1 MTKKLNPIK
10 TGSDAVSVLAVGK
23 GWLVVEKP
31 AGISVHNAPGE
42 DLCSRAAA
50 IMKKA
55 PEAMKMIAMN
65 PEFGIHPVHRL
76 DKETSG
82 LVLLAAEPEAL
93 RFFSKQFESRQ
104 VKKQYIAILHGRLEK
119 TENGDAHAAWR
130 WPLAKTAGGRQNPQ
144 GSGER
149 QPSHTNYRVLDHS
162 NHYTM
167 VEIEPLTGR
176 KHQIRRHAKL
186 AGHPVVGD
194 NRYGS
199 LRAVNY
205 LKENLGFNRLALH
218 ACALAFKPPDS
229 NKDRTIRTKDIPQQM
244 KDLFASD

>member
-1 MTKKLNPIK
+1 MTKKAK
-10 TGSDAVSVLAVGK
+10 TMKTKPEAVSVLAVGK

-50 IMKKA
+50 ILKKA
-55 PEAMKMIAMN
+55 PEAMKMIAMD

-82 LVLLAAEPEAL
+82 LVLLAAEPETF

-104 VKKQYIAILHGRLEK
+104 VKKLYVALLHGRLEK
-119 TENGDAHAAWR
+119 TENGDAPAAWQ

-144 GSGER
+144 GSGEK
-149 QPSHTNYRVLDHS
+149 QPSHTDYRVLEYS
-162 NHYTM
+162 AHYTL

-194 NRYGS
+194 SRYGS

-205 LKENLGFNRLALH
+205 LKENFGFDRLALH

-229 NKDRTIRTKDIPQQM
+229 HVDRTIRTQDIPRQM